1 LLLVC
6 CAGKAFDELEAYLG
20 QNDWAAFRAVA
31 VLLGHILGASL
42 QVIRSTSVNCLPRTN
57 LISGTLRRV
66 FNFWNIAACI

>member
-1 LLLVC
+1 LVLLLVC

-42 QVIRSTSVNCLPRTN
+42 QVRTA
-57 LISGTLRRV
+57 LQLTAYHARI
-66 FNFWNIAACI
+66 